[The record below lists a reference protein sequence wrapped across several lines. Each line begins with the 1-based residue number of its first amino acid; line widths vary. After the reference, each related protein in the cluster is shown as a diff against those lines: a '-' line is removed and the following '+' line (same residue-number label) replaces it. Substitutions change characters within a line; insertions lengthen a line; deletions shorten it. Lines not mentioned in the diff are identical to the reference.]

1 MRRSRATSKKEKIGH
16 IWRKRLSAR
25 PCAGHALSNVR
36 CKVTV
41 ATRSSTTLKVN
52 GYLFIYLD
60 KVDPYLPQRCTRGY
74 SEISTIYK
82 NNNNNNNNSSSS
94 STTEKN
100 NRQCTTVILDIFIN
114 FFLSF

>member
-1 MRRSRATSKKEKIGH
+1 MRRSRATSKKEKKGH

-82 NNNNNNNNSSSS
+82 NNNNNNSSSS

>member
-82 NNNNNNNNSSSS
+82 NNNNNNSSSS

>member
-1 MRRSRATSKKEKIGH
+1 MRRSRATSKKEKKGH
-16 IWRKRLSAR
+16 IWKKRLSAR

-74 SEISTIYK
+74 SEISTIY
-82 NNNNNNNNSSSS
+82 NNNNNNNSSSS